1 MNRLLFGASSAALLL
16 AAAAPAAAEVATE
29 PQATSVQDIIVTAQ
43 RREESAQKVGLAL
56 TVVSGEDLDKRNI
69 QTVNDLENAVPSM
82 EVDSQL
88 GGGQPQFRIR
98 GVGLTDYA
106 ANNTS
111 TVGVYIDEVA
121 YPYGVMTQGQLFDI
135 ARCTAATPPAAR
147 SASSPER
154 RRTMSRP
161 ASTPAT
167 AAMTPPSS
175 RALFRVRSPEP

>member
-88 GGGQPQFRIR
+88 GGGQPQFRI
-98 GVGLTDYA
+98 
-106 ANNTS
+106 
-111 TVGVYIDEVA
+111 
-121 YPYGVMTQGQLFDI
+121 QLHLDL
-135 ARCTAATPPAAR
+135 
-147 SASSPER
+147 R
-154 RRTMSRP
+154 RLYR
-161 ASTPAT
+161 
-167 AAMTPPSS
+167 
-175 RALFRVRSPEP
+175 